1 MSCGPCLRE
10 GWVRG
15 TDDDGVGEWR
25 ACGTRRHGVG
35 GVPGCREGHQGP
47 AARAVSAEH
56 LPESG
61 RSAPEAVGRGTG
73 RRDCTA
79 MSGAAESGAGASDR
93 LSRAG
98 GESSVS
104 ARRTSGRD
112 RGRCGVCAGE
122 EVGVRRRRVWG
133 GGGRGEEAGVG
144 EGAGVGEKRGGDEAG
159 WGRAGAEGGGMRAPT
174 TRRSVGSRDA
184 VDDRPHQGN
193 ARTCGVG
200 PMGASPDGDGT
211 GCAGSRG
218 GLGEPRGRGH
228 EGRDDAVADG
238 PNTPRNRRSVS
249 RETVKGAHAGRRSP
263 GGRSGLLQEPSRV
276 GEEVLRGQL
285 TRRFM

>member
-1 MSCGPCLRE
+1 M
-10 GWVRG
+10 W
-15 TDDDGVGEWR
+15 
-25 ACGTRRHGVG
+25 H
-35 GVPGCREGHQGP
+35 P
-47 AARAVSAEH
+47 AARCR
-56 LPESG
+56 
-61 RSAPEAVGRGTG
+61 RSARVPRGTSGASCTSRECRASARIGPFRTGSCGARHGETGLHGHERSCRVRSGGLRPAVAGWWRVVGERKTDERARPWKVRCLCGGGGGREEEAGLG
-73 RRDCTA
+73 RR
-79 MSGAAESGAGASDR
+79 
-93 LSRAG
+93 RA
-98 GESSVS
+98 
-104 ARRTSGRD
+104 
-112 RGRCGVCAGE
+112 
-122 EVGVRRRRVWG
+122 WG
-133 GGGRGEEAGVG
+133 GGGRRGRGGRGGE
-144 EGAGVGEKRGGDEAG
+144 AGVGEKRGGDEAG